1 MAPGSLISMIG
12 NSAAP
17 ALGQAASV
25 SRVDHVIAFLSHRGR
40 QMFVPNDVV
49 QQIDLS
55 MAVSYAAARR
65 SVERSRIGL
74 PPGGLRGPPSS
85 SHRASRMASMLTG
98 AFSPSGAR
106 SAGHEAIADASEA
119 QDARIA
125 RFSTNVRH
133 GCATT
138 SLGCSK
144 TVPGCRSA
152 WKSKTLC
159 RGCRPHVFLRSKM
172 IGTTA
177 AHFGHGCRGT
187 VTQATLASSLCRLSG
202 VAPLMAICRG
212 FMASGISRTSSILS
226 RPLSNVAPLT
236 WT

>member
-1 MAPGSLISMIG
+1 M
-12 NSAAP
+12 
-17 ALGQAASV
+17 
-25 SRVDHVIAFLSHRGR
+25 
-40 QMFVPNDVV
+40 

-98 AFSPSGAR
+98 ALSPSGAR

-125 RFSTNVRH
+125 RFSASVRH

-138 SLGCSK
+138 SLGCSNTWPAK
-144 TVPGCRSA
+144 QPQAKLRPQQCRATTTSEATRDPTV
-152 WKSKTLC
+152 KQMNEKEKDKVE
-159 RGCRPHVFLRSKM
+159 RGGNR
-172 IGTTA
+172 
-177 AHFGHGCRGT
+177 
-187 VTQATLASSLCRLSG
+187 
-202 VAPLMAICRG
+202 
-212 FMASGISRTSSILS
+212 
-226 RPLSNVAPLT
+226 
-236 WT
+236 

>member
-1 MAPGSLISMIG
+1 M
-12 NSAAP
+12 
-17 ALGQAASV
+17 
-25 SRVDHVIAFLSHRGR
+25 
-40 QMFVPNDVV
+40 

-85 SHRASRMASMLTG
+85 SHKASRMASMLTG
-98 AFSPSGAR
+98 ALSPSGAR

-119 QDARIA
+119 DARIA

-138 SLGCSK
+138 SWG
-144 TVPGCRSA
+144 VRRR
-152 WKSKTLC
+152 C
-159 RGCRPHVFLRSKM
+159 RGAGALGSRNVVVGRGCQPHVFLRSKM

-177 AHFGHGCRGT
+177 AHWHGCRGT